1 MLKELTSR
9 QVNSIDK
16 ILSSSYEESLINLSI
31 SLTLKDRQAAEY
43 LRDML
48 TLTLDDADLEKDFEI
63 EE

>member
-9 QVNSIDK
+9 QVNSIVK

-31 SLTLKDRQAAEY
+31 SLTLKDRKAAEY

>member
-9 QVNSIDK
+9 QVNSIVK